1 MGGVSK
7 SIQYFATGM
16 LLVALSII
24 PLTAIAG
31 TGTFGSFVGIDNGG
45 GNTWYGGTQ
54 PGSNQL
60 WDFNGSDLGDF
71 TVGDSLLISGGE
83 ILTWKS
89 DGDDVTGTALYYS
102 VDAAGSAPSSFTG
115 IGLNWSSNSPFNDA
129 GGNAFIGG
137 GDQKWANITSTP
149 DVLGSLGA
157 GDYSLAVYFEA
168 YTNLGNRTDNNG
180 GANYVASF
188 SVNNPSPAVP
198 EPATLLLL
206 CVGLLPITQLRS
218 RTKIN

>member
-7 SIQYFATGM
+7 SVQIFATS
-16 LLVALSII
+16 LLVVALSII
-24 PLTAIAG
+24 PLGAIAG

-45 GNTWYGGTQ
+45 GNAWYGGTQ
-54 PGSNQL
+54 SGSNQL
-60 WDFNGSDLGDF
+60 WQFNGSDLGDF

-89 DGDDVTGTALYYS
+89 DGDDVTGTSLYYS
-102 VDAAGSAPSSFTG
+102 VDAAGSSPSSFTG
-115 IGLNWSSNSPFNDA
+115 IGLNWSANSPFNDA
-129 GGNAFIGG
+129 GGNTFIGG
-137 GDQKWANITSTP
+137 GDQKWADITSTP
-149 DVLGSLGA
+149 DVLGGLGV
-157 GDYSLAVYFEA
+157 GDYNLSIYFEA

-198 EPATLLLL
+198 EPASLLLL
-206 CVGLLPITQLRS
+206 VGGSLPLVVLRRRRS
-218 RTKIN
+218 